1 MTAVENL
8 TGRVLARYAGA
19 ALVGVLIGVI
29 GTSIHRSRPP
39 LGLALAL
46 LIVLVAGVLARA
58 WAGAPAM
65 LTLAMGIAT
74 SVAVL
79 GAGGPG
85 GDVLI
90 AADPLGYVWYGGAAV
105 VALAALAPRRWFSDR
120 PLGPT
125 PG

>member
-1 MTAVENL
+1 METL
-8 TGRVLARYAGA
+8 TGRVLARYLGA
-19 ALVGVLIGVI
+19 VLIGVLIGVI

-39 LGLALAL
+39 YGLVLALV
-46 LIVLVAGVLARA
+46 IVLVAGVLTRA
-58 WAGAPAM
+58 WAGGPAM
-65 LTLAMGIAT
+65 FALAMGIAS

-90 AADPLGYVWYGGAAV
+90 AGDALGYVWYGGAAV

-120 PLGPT
+120 PLGVPD
-125 PG
+125 